1 MYKIIAKVFLLTLTL
16 QIFLQAEV
24 INIENIVNSAK
35 KSNKH
40 LFVWLHKTDCGYC
53 ENMREFTLENEI
65 IKNFI
70 DKNFLFV
77 HINVYEEDTIEYQ
90 SFSGNGYE
98 FAKEIGFNFYPSSLF
113 FDDEGDIIFAE
124 VGFVDNKK
132 MSNEERF
139 YKILNFIKSKSYENS
154 DFSNYKFK
162 SDKEF

>member
-1 MYKIIAKVFLLTLTL
+1 MYKIIAKFFLLTLTL

-70 DKNFLFV
+70 DKNFLFI

-90 SFSGNGYE
+90 SFSGNGFE